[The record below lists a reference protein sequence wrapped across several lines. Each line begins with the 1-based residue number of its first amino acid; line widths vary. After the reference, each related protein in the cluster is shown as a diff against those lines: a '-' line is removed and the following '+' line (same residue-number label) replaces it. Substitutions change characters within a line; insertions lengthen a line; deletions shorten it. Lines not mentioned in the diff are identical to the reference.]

1 MRTLDGIPAELNGAL
16 HDAVMARVGQYG
28 GAVESIR
35 RDRDHDGDECI
46 YVEVAYSMPD
56 KPVDPKNIIG
66 LDGILRD
73 IAYEHGER
81 GILYVRNQFQ
91 DDQVVIAAG
100 SKTQQS
106 VARPS
111 FREPSSLC

>member
-16 HDAVMARVGQYG
+16 HAAVMARVGQYG
-28 GAVESIR
+28 GAVGSIR

-46 YVEVAYSMPD
+46 YVEVVYSMPD

-81 GILYVRNQFQ
+81 GIIYVHNHFPHNQRI
-91 DDQVVIAAG
+91 VATG
-100 SKTQQS
+100 SAYWLGDAPRDRRS
-106 VARPS
+106 
-111 FREPSSLC
+111 